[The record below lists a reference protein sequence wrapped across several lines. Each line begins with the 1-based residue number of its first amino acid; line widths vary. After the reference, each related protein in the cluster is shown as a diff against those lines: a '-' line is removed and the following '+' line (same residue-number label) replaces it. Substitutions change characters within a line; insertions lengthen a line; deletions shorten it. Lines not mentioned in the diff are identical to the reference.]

1 MKITETKSRKNTEK
15 MQLNND
21 IALKQKYLEQIEE
34 ERSKLMSESEISTKK
49 KLQQTTEHG
58 QILLTVSSIFE
69 KFKEEKN
76 LITSKDDLPKEQPR
90 TIDDIVKAAKL
101 REGQLKVLLQVTKNI
116 KDVTDKLADD
126 PEMQKRVQEYK
137 QTSKKYDSERF
148 KAINS

>member
-1 MKITETKSRKNTEK
+1 
-15 MQLNND
+15 
-21 IALKQKYLEQIEE
+21 
-34 ERSKLMSESEISTKK
+34 
-49 KLQQTTEHG
+49 
-58 QILLTVSSIFE
+58 VSSIFE

-126 PEMQKRVQEYK
+126 PEMQKRV
-137 QTSKKYDSERF
+137 
-148 KAINS
+148 